1 MQILTTHKEL
11 ITFRARTQTIGFV
24 PTMGALHAGHL
35 GLITQAQKEGNTATI
50 CSIFVNPLQF
60 NDPKDLEK
68 YPRPIAADI
77 EKLASVGCDV
87 LFLPTV
93 EEMYPQGLELPVF
106 EFGNLDKTMEGAHR
120 VGHFKGM
127 SQVVYR
133 LLDMVQPDALYMGQ
147 KDFQQFAIVQNMLA
161 QTGWDAKIRLVCSP
175 IARET
180 DGLAMSSR
188 NIRLSTEGRA
198 KAANISQILLAAA
211 KQAYTHTPESLADWI
226 MTQYRTLGFEEID
239 YVEVIDAKK
248 LNPLRKIWNIPT
260 QNAVCVVVR
269 VDGVRLLDNVIF

>member
-11 ITFRARTQTIGFV
+11 IAFRANTQTIGFV

-35 GLITQAQKEGNTATI
+35 GLITQAQKEGNTATV

-68 YPRPIAADI
+68 YPRPITADM
-77 EKLASVGCDV
+77 EKLASIGCDV

-93 EEMYPQGLELPVF
+93 EEIYPKGLELPVF
-106 EFGNLDKTMEGAHR
+106 DFGNLDKTMEGAHR
-120 VGHFKGM
+120 AGHFKGM

-147 KDFQQFAIVQNMLA
+147 KDFQQFTIVQNMLA

-175 IARET
+175 IAREA

-188 NIRLSTEGRA
+188 NIRLSPEGRA
-198 KAANISQILLAAA
+198 KAANIPKILLAAA

-226 MTQYRTLGFEEID
+226 LAEYQKLGFEAID
-239 YVEVIDAKK
+239 YVEVIDAKN
-248 LNPLRKIWNIPT
+248 LNPLRQNWNIPN
-260 QNAVCVVVR
+260 QNAVCVVVC